1 MRALLP
7 CLGLALL
14 LDVSFAGDV
23 PPWKTNAPIMTVEK
37 ELYRKHPKPR
47 AAALVSV
54 DYVGP
59 KLEKR
64 EWQAVE
70 INDDVHDN
78 QVARWSTDNGRTWS
92 KFVPMKP
99 SSNVVY
105 KGVTVWE
112 GAIGA
117 GTHDPASGLLVDMWL
132 RQIANKGVYNNFT
145 YYRVSGDL
153 GKTWT
158 MPKPLRYEAGEPF
171 DPEQPLKPGFL
182 KANQGYPGNNIL
194 RHSNGTLIH
203 ILAHAKAAGDADNDK
218 RQWKM
223 GSLCF
228 VGKWDP
234 TARDY
239 HWTTGKPVEVSPEI
253 SARGLMEPEVAEL
266 KDGRILV
273 VWRGSNTT
281 KTPGRRWFSLS
292 VDGGKTLSP
301 VQEWK
306 YDDGTHYYSPSSFH
320 RMIRHSVS
328 KKLYWIGNICPTPPG
343 GNSPRYP
350 LVIAEVAETIP
361 ALKKKTVTVI
371 DDRQPGQGAGIQ
383 FSNFSLL
390 ENRETH
396 ALELHLTTYG
406 QETDPNDWASADNY
420 KYILLEKNR

>member
-1 MRALLP
+1 MNFLGK
-7 CLGLALL
+7 LGLVLCSCMGLAQEE
-14 LDVSFAGDV
+14 
-23 PPWKTNAPIMTVEK
+23 PPWKTNQPSVTIKK
-37 ELYRKHPKPR
+37 ERYKKHARPR

-59 KLEKR
+59 NLEKR

-70 INDDVHDN
+70 VNDDVHDN

-92 KFVPMKP
+92 KFMPLRP
-99 SSNVVY
+99 SSNVVH

-117 GTHDPASGLLVDMWL
+117 GTHDPASGLLVDTWL
-132 RQIANKGVYNNFT
+132 RQITSQGVYNNFT
-145 YYRVSGDL
+145 YFRVSRDL

-158 MPKPLRYEAGEPF
+158 APRQLTYEAGAPF
-171 DPEQPLKPGFL
+171 DPNEPLKPGFI
-182 KANQGYPGNNIL
+182 KSNQGYPGNNVL

-203 ILAHAKAAGDADNDK
+203 CLAHANGPGDRQNDK
-218 RQWKM
+218 RSWKM

-234 TARDY
+234 AGKDY
-239 HWTTGKPVEVSPEI
+239 RWAPGKPVEISPDVS
-253 SARGLMEPEVAEL
+253 SRGLMEPEVAEL
-266 KDGRILV
+266 KGGRVLV
-273 VWRGSNTT
+273 VWRGSNTA
-281 KTPGRRWFSLS
+281 KTPGRRWVSVS

-306 YDDGTHYYSPSSFH
+306 YDDGSRFYSPSSFH

-328 KKLYWIGNICPTPPG
+328 KKLYWIGNICASPPS

-350 LVIAEVAETIP
+350 LVIAEVEETIP
-361 ALKKKTVTVI
+361 ALKKKSVTVI

-406 QETDPNDWASADNY
+406 QEADSQNWASADNY
-420 KYILLEKNR
+420 RYILVEKNR